1 MKILSRNW
9 IDLKIIVSHEKSDDS
24 MENTFE
30 NIARGQREGRLSDVL
45 DIMVVKIV
53 PTGISCKNDLRI
65 IIRLSERLLCHCG
78 HVASRIARVSCV
90 YFVQREQI
98 NINFNKHAFK
108 IWKVWL
114 RWVWKILRNSSEL
127 Y

>member
-1 MKILSRNW
+1 MRNW
-9 IDLKIIVSHEKSDDS
+9 FDLKTIVSQEKSDDS

-90 YFVQREQI
+90 YFVLI
-98 NINFNKHAFK
+98 DKHKFNMFSKYGKFGCVEFEKSLEIHSNY
-108 IWKVWL
+108 IV
-114 RWVWKILRNSSEL
+114 L
-127 Y
+127 YFHIE